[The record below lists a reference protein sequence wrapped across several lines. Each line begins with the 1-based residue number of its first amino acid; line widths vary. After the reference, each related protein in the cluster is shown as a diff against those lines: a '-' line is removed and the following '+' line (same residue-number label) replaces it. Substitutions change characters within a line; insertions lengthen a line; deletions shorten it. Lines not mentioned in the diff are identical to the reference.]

1 MPGFIRY
8 FLSEPTRDELEA
20 IEGVSLIEILPTTL
34 VEGAGPSVAAI
45 VGEFEDGPFNTPT
58 EILKPIDLTNTFGGF
73 GFTHDGKP
81 YQNPVARRS
90 GGSELWNGNG
100 ILALYGKKF
109 PSPLVVVRVNT
120 SAGKV
125 QFSRQACLTATR
137 RGPFDLEPGDA
148 CEFEVDGASR
158 TATIAAVAGQIDAT
172 GGVYPTLF
180 TGVEYLIFEDEF
192 GNQTK
197 VQFAATD
204 QALADVIA
212 AINKQLAYTAASN
225 NGGQLRLVSK
235 VRGQNGYIELVGGTG
250 SAITQLGLTL
260 TNTAEVD
267 RVTIVN
273 NVAGLYS
280 FSVTVLHD
288 GVITVY
294 VGEYTAGG
302 GDTKAQI
309 QAALIS
315 DFETTNPDAPVTLAA
330 NATDKIDITS
340 DVAGIGILTAIVSTP
355 NPGDF
360 TTANVTPNSTSYGW
374 GNGNVADVDRITD
387 AEVAAMFEALT
398 GITSYKL
405 STGYVRACNDATP
418 VTGTLEFITGAL
430 GTALGWTAGL
440 TANANAAS
448 RITIPAGTRVEDT
461 AGYRWVTMLTTT
473 TDTTGGP
480 FSLDVRPAQDDD
492 TTPTAGAGTATTL
505 VDVLADGFVVDNSA
519 QLQRLSP
526 GGFDAAYRAA
536 LAKTLDPG
544 GKVAPKINIIFA
556 ARTSY
561 AIMQNLAQNAID
573 ASAKQHAL
581 RKPILGAKVGLTVN
595 QLLTDDNFGVPVAGA
610 DSRVFYAGP
619 EVLVYVPMIAELG
632 DEGGVGFNDDGLIDQ
647 HFDSWYASI
656 RSILPPE
663 ENAGQDLRFVA
674 GIGKLRS
681 IVGLGRA
688 FNSEYGGT
696 PLDMED
702 YIAFAEAGIIA
713 PMMDPVAGCTV
724 QSDVTTMPQSSNVEA
739 HEANYRFMFDYIGDS
754 LRDIARPYVKTL
766 KKPVNRTGL
775 LAAVDGFLRDLLS
788 ENNPDLARIAGYNPV
803 VDQTSAT
810 LAAKGNRDLRVEVK
824 LLQTDKFINFR
835 LTVGTSVELSTQ

>member
-73 GFTHDGKP
+73 GYTHDGKP
-81 YQNPVARRS
+81 YQNPIARRS

-125 QFSRQACLTATR
+125 QFSRLACLTATR
-137 RGPFDLEPGDA
+137 RGPFDMEPGDA

-180 TGVEYLIFEDEF
+180 AGTEYLIFEDEF
-192 GNQTK
+192 GNQSK

-204 QALADVIA
+204 QAIADVIA
-212 AINKQLAYTAASN
+212 AINKQIAYTAASN

-235 VRGQNGYIELVGGTG
+235 VRGQNGYLELVGGTG

-267 RVTIVN
+267 RVTVA
-273 NVAGLYS
+273 VAAAGLYS
-280 FSVTVLHD
+280 FSVTVLHN

-294 VGEYTAGG
+294 TGAFTRVAETITQTR
-302 GDTKAQI
+302 D
-309 QAALIS
+309 ALIS
-315 DFETTNPDAPVTLAA
+315 DFETDNPDAPVTLSTNGAGS
-330 NATDKIDITS
+330 IDITS
-340 DVAGIGILTAIVSTP
+340 DVPGVGILTAIVSTP

-360 TTANVTPNSTSYGW
+360 TTTNITPNSTSFGM
-374 GNGNVADVDRITD
+374 GNGNVADVDRVTD
-387 AEVAAMFEALT
+387 AEIAAMFEALT

-430 GTALGWTAGL
+430 GTALGWTAGQ
-440 TANANAAS
+440 TANANAGS
-448 RITIPAGTRVEDT
+448 RIPIPAGTRVEDD
-461 AGYRWVTMLTTT
+461 AGYRWVTMITTT
-473 TDTTGGP
+473 TNTTGGP
-480 FSLDVRPAQDDD
+480 FSLDVRPANDDD
-492 TTPTAGAGTATTL
+492 TTPTAGANTATTL
-505 VDVLADGFVVDNSA
+505 VDILGDGFVVDNAA

-526 GGFDAAYRAA
+526 GGYDAAYRAA

-544 GKVAPKINIIFA
+544 GLVAPKINIIFA

-561 AIMQNLAQNAID
+561 AIMQNLAQNGAD

-581 RKPILGAKVGLTVN
+581 RKPVLGAKIGLTVT
-595 QLLTDDNFGVPVAGA
+595 QLRTDPDYGVPVAGA

-656 RSILPPE
+656 RALLPPE

-674 GIGKLRS
+674 GIGKLRA

-688 FNSEYGGT
+688 FNSKYGGT
-696 PLDMED
+696 PLEMED

-713 PMMDPVAGCTV
+713 PMMDPDAGCTV

-754 LRDIARPYVKTL
+754 LRQIAKPYVKTL

-775 LAAVDGFLRDLLS
+775 IAAVDGFLRDLLS

-803 VDQTSAT
+803 VDQTSTT
-810 LAAKGNRDLRVEVK
+810 LAAKGHRDLRVEVK
-824 LLQTDKFINFR
+824 LLQTDKFINYR